1 MRRGTGK
8 DISQYIEIRIT
19 QLQED
24 KARATDPHDRGWYQR
39 LIQELEWAR
48 SPHHNCYMD
57 TSEEVP
63 SDAKSRWF

>member
-8 DISQYIEIRIT
+8 DIGQYIEIRIE
-19 QLQED
+19 QLKADRD
-24 KARATDPHDRGWYQR
+24 KAHDPHDRNWYQR

-48 SPHHNCYMD
+48 SPHHNCYMAQ
-57 TSEEVP
+57 TEEVP

>member
-8 DISQYIEIRIT
+8 DIAQYIEIRIT

-24 KARATDPHDRGWYQR
+24 KARATDPHDRSWYQR

-48 SPHHNCYMD
+48 SPHHNCYMAQ
-57 TSEEVP
+57 SEEVP

>member
-8 DISQYIEIRIT
+8 DIAQYIEIRIE
-19 QLQED
+19 QLKADRD
-24 KARATDPHDRGWYQR
+24 KAHDQHDRNWYQR

-48 SPHHNCYMD
+48 SPYHNCYMAQ
-57 TSEEVP
+57 SEEVP